1 MNIFMLEILNLHR
14 VSFVIL
20 VSLSWIDVRVN
31 KVKKLF
37 AVQDVTNVIFT
48 EAALGIVENVKNLIW
63 FNVLDADANKKL
75 DKRRKLSTWRVV
87 LPPPLPSPR

>member
-20 VSLSWIDVRVN
+20 ASLSWIDVRVN

-48 EAALGIVENVKNLIW
+48 EAALGIVENVKNLI
-63 FNVLDADANKKL
+63 
-75 DKRRKLSTWRVV
+75 
-87 LPPPLPSPR
+87 

>member
-1 MNIFMLEILNLHR
+1 MISPRYQRSLWDQEEVLIQFKLYTEIMNIFMLEILNLHR

-20 VSLSWIDVRVN
+20 ASLSWIDLGVN

-48 EAALGIVENVKNLIW
+48 EAALGIVENVKNLI
-63 FNVLDADANKKL
+63 
-75 DKRRKLSTWRVV
+75 
-87 LPPPLPSPR
+87 

>member
-1 MNIFMLEILNLHR
+1 MISPRYPRSLWDQEEVLIQFKLYTEIMNIFMLEILNLHR

-20 VSLSWIDVRVN
+20 ASLSWIDVRVN

-48 EAALGIVENVKNLIW
+48 EAALGIVENVKNLI
-63 FNVLDADANKKL
+63 
-75 DKRRKLSTWRVV
+75 
-87 LPPPLPSPR
+87 

>member
-20 VSLSWIDVRVN
+20 ASLSWIDMRVN

-48 EAALGIVENVKNLIW
+48 EAALGIVENVKNLI
-63 FNVLDADANKKL
+63 
-75 DKRRKLSTWRVV
+75 
-87 LPPPLPSPR
+87 

>member
-1 MNIFMLEILNLHR
+1 MISPRYPRSLWDQEEVLIQFKLYTEIMNIFMLEILNLHR

-20 VSLSWIDVRVN
+20 ASLSWIDLGVN

-48 EAALGIVENVKNLIW
+48 EAALGIVENVKNLI
-63 FNVLDADANKKL
+63 
-75 DKRRKLSTWRVV
+75 
-87 LPPPLPSPR
+87 